1 MIYPKKLSSKK
12 GDKIIRILIISS
24 IIIAMILVLI
34 NKITTSNIP
43 WAAFTNCG
51 IIYIWIT
58 AIYAVRKRT
67 NVAGHV
73 LVQTIIISSVT
84 LYIDQRLGFKGW
96 SINIAIP
103 IILIIANI
111 SMLVLTI
118 ISYKKY
124 IKYAIYQLMIVL
136 ISFIPIILIA
146 EKMIQPKA
154 LNKIAIG
161 VSILNLVISLSLG
174 YKDIKETIIRKFHL

>member
-1 MIYPKKLSSKK
+1 MR
-12 GDKIIRILIISS
+12 KIKNVFRTIRS
-24 IIIAMILVLI
+24 ITIFVLQGC
-34 NKITTSNIP
+34 
-43 WAAFTNCG
+43 F
-51 IIYIWIT
+51 
-58 AIYAVRKRT
+58 
-67 NVAGHV
+67 
-73 LVQTIIISSVT
+73 
-84 LYIDQRLGFKGW
+84 
-96 SINIAIP
+96 
-103 IILIIANI
+103 
-111 SMLVLTI
+111 
-118 ISYKKY
+118 YKKY